1 MVHIFDVDY
10 TLVKKPSSYYYL
22 KEALRKKFIRFRQL
36 KQLPFEYVRYKLG
49 FANHSFIETAVER
62 FSGFDK
68 NSMVS
73 LANHC
78 FDHFVKPDLYTGAV
92 ELIAGLK
99 ESGARIILA
108 TSSFRIIVQPL
119 QDYLDAE
126 TSIASELEFIDGK
139 TSGRLAGKSIF
150 GSNKL
155 EAVKAWLC
163 EQNIDAAT
171 VRFYSDSYTDLPL
184 LDYCGYPV
192 AVNPDP
198 ILRRVALK
206 NGWEIIKFKETLGKV
221 AHVKPDREFSKR
233 QFTRCDEV

>member
-1 MVHIFDVDY
+1 
-10 TLVKKPSSYYYL
+10 
-22 KEALRKKFIRFRQL
+22 
-36 KQLPFEYVRYKLG
+36 
-49 FANHSFIETAVER
+49 
-62 FSGFDK
+62 
-68 NSMVS
+68 MVS
-73 LANHC
+73 LADYC

-108 TSSFRIIVQPL
+108 TSSFRIIVQPI

-155 EAVKAWLC
+155 EAVKVWLC
-163 EQNIDAAT
+163 EHNIDAAA

-184 LDYCGYPV
+184 LNYCGYPI

-206 NGWEIIKFKETLGKV
+206 NGWKITRFKETLGK
-221 AHVKPDREFSKR
+221 AA
-233 QFTRCDEV
+233 TR